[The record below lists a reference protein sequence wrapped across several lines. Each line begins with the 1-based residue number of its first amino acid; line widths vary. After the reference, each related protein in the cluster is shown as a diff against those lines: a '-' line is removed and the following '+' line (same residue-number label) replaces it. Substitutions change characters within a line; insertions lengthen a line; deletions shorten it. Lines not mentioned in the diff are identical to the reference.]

1 MDVNVIALQ
10 GTFDL
15 GLSALLDTLGTANEL
30 ASTMNIPTTAIKVSL
45 VGVQRRVRTAQG
57 LSVSVVAPR
66 AAPRPDAVLVPALGE
81 KMPAS
86 LAQRLSHRDVGEA
99 GGLLKEWAQGG
110 AWIGAACTSTFV
122 LAESALLD
130 GHAAT
135 TSWWLAPLF
144 RQRYMQVDLDESRM
158 LVSSGAFV
166 TAGAALA
173 HIDLALGLIRRQSPV
188 LAALTARY
196 LLIEPRES
204 QAIFI
209 IPDHLAHTD
218 PLVEHFEKW
227 ARRSLGRGFSLAD
240 AARSAGTS
248 ERTLARRLRTVL
260 GKSPLSYFQDLRV
273 ERAVHLLRTSK
284 RSVDRIAS
292 EVGYSDGVTLRTLLR
307 RKLGR
312 GVRELRSRVT

>member
-1 MDVNVIALQ
+1 MNVNVLALQ

-66 AAPRPDAVLVPALGE
+66 ATPRPDAVLLPALGE

-130 GHAAT
+130 GH
-135 TSWWLAPLF
+135 
-144 RQRYMQVDLDESRM
+144 
-158 LVSSGAFV
+158 G
-166 TAGAALA
+166 
-173 HIDLALGLIRRQSPV
+173 
-188 LAALTARY
+188 
-196 LLIEPRES
+196 
-204 QAIFI
+204 
-209 IPDHLAHTD
+209 
-218 PLVEHFEKW
+218 
-227 ARRSLGRGFSLAD
+227 ARRRGGSPRSFGNATCMSLWMNLACWC
-240 AARSAGTS
+240 
-248 ERTLARRLRTVL
+248 RRVL
-260 GKSPLSYFQDLRV
+260 SSPLEQR
-273 ERAVHLLRTSK
+273 
-284 RSVDRIAS
+284 
-292 EVGYSDGVTLRTLLR
+292 
-307 RKLGR
+307 
-312 GVRELRSRVT
+312 